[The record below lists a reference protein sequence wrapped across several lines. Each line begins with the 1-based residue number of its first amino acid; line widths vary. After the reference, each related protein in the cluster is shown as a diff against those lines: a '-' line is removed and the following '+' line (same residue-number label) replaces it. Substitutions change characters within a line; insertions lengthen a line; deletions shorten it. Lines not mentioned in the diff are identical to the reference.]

1 MNSRKVTKI
10 CALACSMLTVFS
22 FTGNAG
28 LNKDKMENKNSIKPL
43 EVHLGRIKILVFSDG
58 QMTFDKAQPTFAPNI
73 PKAEFEARSEML
85 HLRKDAVDLGINV
98 MLIKTSERTIL
109 IDAGLGKHFGDSQ
122 GKLLE
127 NLIAAGISPDSI
139 TDILITHA
147 HRDHIGGL
155 ISKGGSTIYPNAKYH
170 IAKEEYDFWMSEN
183 PDFSYSKLS
192 AEKIRE
198 TIGFTKNVLGKIKK
212 NVILFD
218 PGATLFSNIQTD
230 LAAGHTPGHTIFTI
244 TSEGKSIKNIV
255 DVFHTTLMI
264 SEPEWGV
271 SLDVNFEQGIK
282 TRTNIL
288 EECYTQ
294 KNLVMSSHLPWPG
307 LGYIDKRDKYIW
319 SPLNYYNPYEIEL

>member
-1 MNSRKVTKI
+1 MNGRKVI
-10 CALACSMLTVFS
+10 MIYALACSMIAILS
-22 FTGNAG
+22 FTGNPG
-28 LNKDKMENKNSIKPL
+28 LTKAKMENKNSIKPL
-43 EVHLGRIKILVFSDG
+43 EVHLGKIKILIFSDG
-58 QMTFDKAQPTFAPNI
+58 QMAFDKAQPTFAPNI
-73 PKAEFEARSEML
+73 AKAEFEARSQML

-98 MLIKTSERTIL
+98 MLIKVSERTIL
-109 IDAGLGKHFGDSQ
+109 IDAGMGKHFGDSQ

-127 NLIAAGISPDSI
+127 NLIAAGISPESI

-155 ISKGGSTIYPNAKYH
+155 ISRDGSIIYPNAKYH
-170 IAKEEYDFWMSEN
+170 MAKEEYDFWMSEN
-183 PDFSYSKLS
+183 PDFSHSKLN
-192 AEKIRE
+192 AEQVKG
-198 TIGFTKNVLGKIKK
+198 TISFTKNVLGKIKK
-212 NVILFD
+212 NVILFN
-218 PGATLFSNIQTD
+218 PGAILFSIIQTD

-288 EECYTQ
+288 EECYT
-294 KNLVMSSHLPWPG
+294 KKTLVMSSHLPWPG
-307 LGYIDKRDKYIW
+307 LGYIDKRAKYGW
-319 SPLNYYNPYEIEL
+319 SPLNYYNPSEIEL